1 MNKFISLVVLVL
13 LFSCNNKPYNKITIS
28 SDDTTKT
35 VLLETIS
42 VDTFIYKAPS
52 SVPDSVLLK
61 EAKHISDSIR
71 MHNAKIDSLHTVN
84 FRKITK
90 IINGGYNGYSDRE
103 AIWKRAKKVLS
114 DTID

>member
-1 MNKFISLVVLVL
+1 MKYILFIVLAL
-13 LFSCNNKPYNKITIS
+13 LASCSNTPYNKVTVSANDTI
-28 SDDTTKT
+28 KT
-35 VLLETIS
+35 VQVEIVS
-42 VDTFIYKAPS
+42 VDTFIYKAPA

-71 MHNAKIDSLHTVN
+71 LYNERIDSMHTAN

-90 IINGGYNGYSDRE
+90 IINGGYNGYADRE

-114 DTID
+114 DTLE